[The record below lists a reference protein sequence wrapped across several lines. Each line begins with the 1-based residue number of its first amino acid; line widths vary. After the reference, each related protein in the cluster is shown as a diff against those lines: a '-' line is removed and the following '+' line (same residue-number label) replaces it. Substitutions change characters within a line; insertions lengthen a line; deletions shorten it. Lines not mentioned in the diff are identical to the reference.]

1 MRYRSIVLPVVAICL
16 SLCMTVG
23 TVEAAQK
30 RVTQGEYA
38 VALAKKL
45 DIAKAPTIAEA
56 VSKLKDLG
64 VKPDE
69 GWKPDEEMTS
79 ELIVQLY
86 RRLVDAVEAGKL
98 KFSVD
103 ELKKMLR
110 DLSVSFDLPFP
121 SKLPR
126 RAAAPPAP
134 SPTNVGVG
142 GGGGA
147 SVSE

>member
-1 MRYRSIVLPVVAICL
+1 MRYRSIVLPALVLCL
-16 SLCMTVG
+16 SLCMTPDPVG
-23 TVEAAQK
+23 AAQK

-45 DIAKAPTIAEA
+45 DIAEAPSVAEA
-56 VSKLKDLG
+56 VGQLEDLG
-64 VKPDE
+64 VEPDE
-69 GWKPDEEMTS
+69 GWKPDGKMTS
-79 ELIVQLY
+79 ELVEQIY
-86 RRLVDAVEAGKL
+86 RRLVDAVEEGNL
-98 KFSVD
+98 DFSVD
-103 ELKKMLR
+103 ELKRMLR

-126 RAAAPPAP
+126 RSSAPPAP
-134 SPTNVGVG
+134 SPSSIGVG